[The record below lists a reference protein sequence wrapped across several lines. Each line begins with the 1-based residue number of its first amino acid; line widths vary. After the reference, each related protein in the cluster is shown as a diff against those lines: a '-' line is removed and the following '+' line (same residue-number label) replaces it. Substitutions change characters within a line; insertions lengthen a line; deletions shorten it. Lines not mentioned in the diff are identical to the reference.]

1 MATTDV
7 AIIGGGLVGLATA
20 MQVLEHR
27 PDLKVTLLERDE
39 EVGKGQSSRNSGVLH
54 AGLYYTPGSAKAR
67 WCTAGKLRMERFCED
82 NDVPLLRNGKVVAAV
97 RPEEVPRLA
106 DLAERARINGVTIR
120 ELDAGEVNELEP
132 NVTALAGIHSP
143 NTCVTDFGLVAQAMA
158 RRIRAAGGEIRTSS
172 EVTSIDHADH
182 RPTRITSRTGTIE
195 ARSVL
200 TCTGLQSDRVAR
212 RAGVD
217 MEERVLPFRGSWLRL
232 KPSKRHLV
240 SANIYPVPAPGLP
253 FLGVHITPRVDG
265 EVWLGPNAVLALA
278 REGRRP
284 WSVDVR
290 DLTEAFGFA
299 GLWKLAWQHPST
311 AFGEIFRDLWLR
323 ATIKEVQRYVPE
335 IGIDDVERGPW
346 GVRAQLTHADG
357 ALVDDFRFERQG
369 RVLHV
374 LNAPSPA
381 ATSSIMIGDELSALV
396 LEGL

>member
-1 MATTDV
+1 MASCDV
-7 AIIGGGLVGLATA
+7 AVVGGGLVGLATA
-20 MQVLEHR
+20 MHIIETR
-27 PDLKVTLLERDE
+27 PDLKVTLLERE
-39 EVGKGQSSRNSGVLH
+39 GEVGRGQSSRNSGVLH

-67 WCTAGKLRMERFCED
+67 WCTTGKLRMERFCEE

-97 RPEEVPRLA
+97 RPEELPRLA
-106 DLAERARINGVTIR
+106 DLADRARINGVTIR
-120 ELDAGEVNELEP
+120 ELTATEVNELEP

-143 NTCVTDFGLVAQAMA
+143 NTSVTDFGLVALAMA
-158 RRIRAAGGEIRTSS
+158 ERIRAGGGEIRTGS
-172 EVTSIDHADH
+172 EVVDVDQADH
-182 RPTRITSRTGTIE
+182 RPVRLNSRTGTIE
-195 ARSVL
+195 AQRVL
-200 TCTGLQSDRVAR
+200 ACTGLQSDRVAR

-217 MEERVLPFRGSWLRL
+217 LAERVLPFRGSWLRL
-232 KPSKRHLV
+232 KESKRHLV

-253 FLGVHITPRVDG
+253 FLGVHITPRINGD
-265 EVWLGPNAVLALA
+265 VWLGPNAVLALA
-278 REGRRP
+278 REGSRP

-290 DLTEAFGFA
+290 DAVEAFGFG
-299 GLWKLAWQHPST
+299 GLWRLAWQHPST

-346 GVRAQLTHADG
+346 GVRAQLTHPDG

-381 ATSSIMIGDELSALV
+381 ATSSLMIGDELSTMV

>member
-1 MATTDV
+1 MATCDV
-7 AIIGGGLVGLATA
+7 AIVGGGLVGLATA
-20 MQVLEHR
+20 MQLLERR
-27 PDLKVTLLERDE
+27 PDLKVTLLEREDA
-39 EVGKGQSSRNSGVLH
+39 VGRGQSSRNSGVLH

-67 WCTAGKLRMERFCED
+67 WCTAGKLRMERFCEEH
-82 NDVPLLRNGKVVAAV
+82 DVPLLRNGKVVAAV
-97 RPEEVPRLA
+97 RPEELPRLA
-106 DLAERARINGVTIR
+106 DLADRARSNGVTIR
-120 ELDAGEVNELEP
+120 ELSAAEVHELEP

-143 NTCVTDFGLVAQAMA
+143 DTAATDFGLVAEAMA
-158 RRIRAAGGEIRTSS
+158 ARIRAAGGEIRTGS
-172 EVTSIDHADH
+172 EVLAVDQSDH
-182 RPTRITSRTGTIE
+182 RPTRLTSRTGTVE

-200 TCTGLQSDRVAR
+200 ACTGLQSDRVAR
-212 RAGVD
+212 QAGV
-217 MEERVLPFRGSWLRL
+217 ELPERILPFRGSWLRL
-232 KPSKRHLV
+232 KGPKRHLV

-253 FLGVHITPRVDG
+253 FLGVHVTPRVDG

-284 WSVDVR
+284 WSIDLR
-290 DLTEAFGFA
+290 DAVEAFGFG
-299 GLWKLAWQHPST
+299 GLWRLARQHPST

-323 ATIKEVQRYVPE
+323 ATIAEVQRYVPD

-346 GVRAQLTHADG
+346 GVRAQLTHPDG

-381 ATSSIMIGDELSALV
+381 ATSSLMIGDELSSLV